1 MTAPREMPD
10 PVEDG
15 ALARADGDAV
25 RADDVEVDVNGAAGR
40 ADGAVGRADDAAP
53 GGDGTVARADGA
65 AGRADDAS
73 PGVAGAAARAD
84 DAAVPV
90 GGATARERV
99 AVADGEVAVLEGR
112 DVAVHF
118 GGVKAVDGLS
128 FRITPGKIFGI
139 MGPNG
144 SGKSTLLGAISRL
157 VPLTRG
163 ELLLDGED
171 FNRVPPSG
179 VARLRVARTF
189 QTVRLLSDLTVL
201 ENIQLGGDL
210 RPFTPDA
217 DAPPGDPWWRNLWGR
232 GEPSAA
238 VREAIERTRLTGLE
252 QARPGELSYG
262 TQRRVEI
269 ARALAMRPRLLLLD
283 EPTAGMNQGERREIG
298 ALLQR
303 LRGEGLTQLLVEH
316 DVQMMI
322 DTCDYVL
329 SMNFGKLIAEG
340 PPDQVVRDPAVQQ
353 AYLGKKWRAQHA

>member
-1 MTAPREMPD
+1 MTAPRRVGEI
-10 PVEDG
+10 
-15 ALARADGDAV
+15 AAD
-25 RADDVEVDVNGAAGR
+25 
-40 ADGAVGRADDAAP
+40 
-53 GGDGTVARADGA
+53 T
-65 AGRADDAS
+65 
-73 PGVAGAAARAD
+73 
-84 DAAVPV
+84 
-90 GGATARERV
+90 
-99 AVADGEVAVLEGR
+99 AVLEGR

-118 GGVKAVDGLS
+118 GGVKAVDGIS
-128 FRITPGKIFGI
+128 FQITPGKIFGI

-163 ELLLDGED
+163 ELLLDGEE
-171 FNRVPPSG
+171 FHKVSPAA
-179 VARLRVARTF
+179 VARRRVARTF

-210 RPFTPDA
+210 RPSE
-217 DAPPGDPWWRNLWGR
+217 PWLKRMWGR
-232 GEPSAA
+232 GPASAA
-238 VREAIERTRLTGLE
+238 VREAIERTRLNGLE
-252 QARPGELSYG
+252 EARPGELSYG

-298 ALLQR
+298 ALLQQ
-303 LRGEGLTQLLVEH
+303 LRSEGLTQLLVEH

-340 PPDQVVRDPAVQQ
+340 APDEVVRDPAVQQ
-353 AYLGKKWRAQHA
+353 AYLGKKWRQQHA